1 VIQFSACVEPV
12 KKEIMSIRVNKLI
25 AASGLC
31 SRRQADQYIEN
42 GWIRLIDAPTQALH
56 PGLQV
61 PFDSKW
67 EFLPAA
73 WRDIQ
78 QKVSLVLHKPVGY
91 VSSQPNPSAKPSI
104 QLLTNENEWKPMKS
118 KPQQQRKTPRNLSN
132 LAVAGRLDLNSSGLL
147 LFTQQ
152 GALAKAVIGPNSRVE
167 KEYLVRVRDPSS
179 NVLHYDEIQER
190 IHLLRQGIQDRGD
203 FLQAVS
209 VDVLNE
215 QQIQFVLHAGKHH
228 HLRRMCAAVGWHVE
242 ALKRVR
248 IGTCVLGGLP
258 LGKWRYLNDEELA
271 AFLSPS

>member
-1 VIQFSACVEPV
+1 
-12 KKEIMSIRVNKLI
+12 MSIRVNKLI

-31 SRRQADQYIEN
+31 SRRQADQYIQN
-42 GWIRLIDAPTQALH
+42 GWIRLVDSPTQALQ

-61 PFDSKW
+61 PSDTKW

-78 QKVSLVLHKPVGY
+78 QKVTLVLHKPVGY

-104 QLLTNENEWKPMKS
+104 QLLTNVNEWKSMKS
-118 KPQQQRKTPRNLSN
+118 KPQHLQHPNRKAPRNLSN

-152 GALAKAVIGPNSRVE
+152 GALAKAVIGPSSRVE

-179 NVLHYDEIQER
+179 DVLPFDQVQER
-190 IHLLRQGIQDRGD
+190 IYMLRQGIHDRGD
-203 FLQAVS
+203 FLEAVS
-209 VDVLNE
+209 VQVLNE
-215 QQIQFVLHAGKHH
+215 HQIQFVLRAGKHH
-228 HLRRMCAAVGWHVE
+228 HLRRMCAAVGWDVE

-248 IGTCVLGGLP
+248 MGTCVLGGLP

-271 AFLSPS
+271 AFLSSS